1 MPKIS
6 AVVPDELSTA
16 LEERAR
22 AEDRSA
28 SAVVR
33 RALVEHLISPSLT
46 GSRVPTETRTLSS
59 QTGAGGTHSE
69 AEERAVEARAR
80 RDNEGKT

>member
-1 MPKIS
+1 MPKLS
-6 AVVPDELSTA
+6 AVVPDELGAT
-16 LEERAR
+16 LEARAR
-22 AEDRSA
+22 AEDRSV
-28 SAVVR
+28 SAVIR

-46 GSRVPTETRTLSS
+46 GSRVPTEARTLSS

-69 AEERAVEARAR
+69 AEERAVEARSR